1 MASTQS
7 TRRPSISA
15 VSRRWRRVWLSEPA
29 VWREFELRPV
39 PPPEIARRLFIFEYT
54 GVLPWPALSG
64 EELSDSELGDQPD
77 YEEDAADWWNG
88 ATAREVAAG
97 FAARRRELEQTAH
110 LVSHAKLY
118 YAHSSFREQALRRG
132 GWQLAQV
139 LRALPVGLAA
149 LELETW
155 MEEEDVGKA
164 EAKALVA
171 ATSDALNCFPHLT
184 ALQVGARVCLGGRE
198 ALGWVAVSLL

>member
-1 MASTQS
+1 M
-7 TRRPSISA
+7 
-15 VSRRWRRVWLSEPA
+15 
-29 VWREFELRPV
+29 WREFELRPV

-64 EELSDSELGDQPD
+64 EELSNSELGDQPD

-97 FAARRRELEQTAH
+97 FAARRREFEQTAH

-132 GWQLAQV
+132 GWQLTHV

-171 ATSDALNCFPHLT
+171 ATSDALNRFPHLT
-184 ALQVGARVCLGGRE
+184 ALQVGAWVCLGGRE
-198 ALGWVAVSLL
+198 LFGLGSWAVGRQAGTPALHKNECIVSQGCTPHL